1 MPNGSVG
8 NLSFF
13 RGSVGADG
21 LADRAKL
28 FSGGSNLMAK
38 DEFRNLGFQDDAEKI
53 TKTEG
58 EGGKVGTRSSS
69 SRLEELRQESGE
81 LKKKNTGKS

>member
-1 MPNGSVG
+1 
-8 NLSFF
+8 
-13 RGSVGADG
+13 VGADG

-28 FSGGSNLMAK
+28 LSGGSNLMAK

-53 TKTEG
+53 TKTEGEG